1 MKKKILFF
9 LTINSVLIANVIYS
23 IQLGTFNSRESAV
36 VGKNSLSRETKENLY
51 VYKTDRGLWTVRYGI
66 GENKNTVEQLRQ
78 KSKFDI
84 IRRGRIVPT
93 DETKLEGYL
102 QKEQTDK
109 KIESTLQNKKDSL
122 QENKN
127 KDNDSDEIEVPLKKV
142 PQTENKNIN
151 NKINEKKDLYND
163 GALLTPQITSSQNK
177 SKNTKNLSND
187 KRDYFQ
193 NKISELKDSYKQ
205 IDSYTFRLKVGARVY
220 VIQFTDNPNDE
231 MANRLLNQK
240 PTNQTLNTVSL
251 SNGVVDILVQLSD
264 IEDSQKEIENG
275 IIAVLNESRKNQNI
289 RIKAYR
295 IK

>member
-1 MKKKILFF
+1 MKKKIIFF

-66 GENKNTVEQLRQ
+66 GENKNAVEQLRQ

-84 IRRGRIVPT
+84 IRRGCIVPT
-93 DETKLEGYL
+93 NETKLEGYL

-142 PQTENKNIN
+142 PQTENQNINNKIN
-151 NKINEKKDLYND
+151 NKINEKKIYIMMELY
-163 GALLTPQITSSQNK
+163 
-177 SKNTKNLSND
+177 
-187 KRDYFQ
+187 
-193 NKISELKDSYKQ
+193 
-205 IDSYTFRLKVGARVY
+205 
-220 VIQFTDNPNDE
+220 
-231 MANRLLNQK
+231 
-240 PTNQTLNTVSL
+240 
-251 SNGVVDILVQLSD
+251 
-264 IEDSQKEIENG
+264 
-275 IIAVLNESRKNQNI
+275 
-289 RIKAYR
+289 
-295 IK
+295 

>member
-1 MKKKILFF
+1 VKKKILFF